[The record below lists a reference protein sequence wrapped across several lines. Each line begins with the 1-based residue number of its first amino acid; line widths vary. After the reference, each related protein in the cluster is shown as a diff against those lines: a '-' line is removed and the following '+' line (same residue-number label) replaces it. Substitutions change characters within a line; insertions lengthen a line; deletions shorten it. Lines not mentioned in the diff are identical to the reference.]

1 MRYQEAGFQHMFDIS
16 NIIPCMV
23 NLSRT
28 HSVELSYDDIISCD
42 EPLVKPAGDCFIKKY
57 FTYPSA
63 GTVNCKYMKDPSLSY
78 SSHKMIRSGM
88 TYFEFSIIIE
98 RVII

>member
-1 MRYQEAGFQHMFDIS
+1 M
-16 NIIPCMV
+16 

-28 HSVELSYDDIISCD
+28 HSIELSYDDITSCD
-42 EPLVKPAGDCFIKKY
+42 EPLVKPAGYCFIKKFFH

-63 GTVNCKYMKDPSLSY
+63 GTVNGKYMKDPSLNY
-78 SSHKMIRSGM
+78 SSHKMLRGGM

-98 RVII
+98 IVII